1 MNRCNFFNLQNLLNQ
16 REKKVF
22 HICNY
27 IVTHV
32 SFIAFFSLLTLL
44 SFLSKSEDLLLWE
57 TDKPLQIEDFRAIQ
71 NDTIKRGNQFLG
83 AMSYIK
89 IQFRTLQKGKNT
101 VPEISIKNYFD
112 RNESWILVK
121 EDYVLQHEQIHF
133 DISELYTRKLR
144 KSVESL
150 QQKKVS
156 NLEIYKKKL
165 NYWNQMSQQTNKAF
179 DKENN
184 DSYTLKNGTFILNKN
199 PKQKEWKNKIE
210 NELNE
215 MTEFK

>member
-1 MNRCNFFNLQNLLNQ
+1 MKLLL
-16 REKKVF
+16 
-22 HICNY
+22 
-27 IVTHV
+27 
-32 SFIAFFSLLTLL
+32 SFIAFFSLLSLL

-57 TDKPLQIEDFRAIQ
+57 TEKPLQIEDFRAIQ
-71 NDTIKRGNQFLG
+71 KDTIKRGNQFLG
-83 AMSYIK
+83 AMSFIK
-89 IQFRTLQKGKNT
+89 IHFSTLQKGKNA
-101 VPEISIKNYFD
+101 VPEVFIKNYFD

-150 QQKKVS
+150 QQKKII

-165 NYWNQMSQQTNKAF
+165 DYYNAMSQKTNEAF

-184 DSYTLKNGTFILNKN
+184 NSYTLKNGTFILNKN

-215 MTEFK
+215 MEGFK